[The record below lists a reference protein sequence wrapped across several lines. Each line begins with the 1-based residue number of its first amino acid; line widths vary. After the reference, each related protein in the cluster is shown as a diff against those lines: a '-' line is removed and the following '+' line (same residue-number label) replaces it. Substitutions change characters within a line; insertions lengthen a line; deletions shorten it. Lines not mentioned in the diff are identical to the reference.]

1 MLPKELFL
9 STISKIQKQE
19 KRMNAFS
26 KALSKVC
33 DGFPV
38 FDKNNLY
45 LEALFDLLKHTMQ
58 DKYDNIS
65 WWLYEAPESGYTIS
79 WEENGEEVS
88 VDLTDAGTLYDY
100 LVESAMQREAL
111 RQEESNY
118 GSRKETQ

>member
-45 LEALFDLLKHTMQ
+45 LEALFDLLKHAMQ

-118 GSRKETQ
+118 GSREETQ

>member
-1 MLPKELFL
+1 MNYYIPKELFL

-19 KRMNAFS
+19 KRMDEFS

-45 LEALFDLLKHTMQ
+45 LEALFDLLKYTMQ

-65 WWLYEAPESGYTIS
+65 WWLYEAPDAGYTIS
-79 WEENGEEVS
+79 WEENGEKVS
-88 VDLTDAGTLYDY
+88 VDLTEASALYDY
-100 LVESAMQREAL
+100 LVGEAAHRESLGQ
-111 RQEESNY
+111 
-118 GSRKETQ
+118 K

>member
-9 STISKIQKQE
+9 STIEKIRQQE
-19 KRMNAFS
+19 KRMDEFS

-45 LEALFDLLKHTMQ
+45 LESLFDLLKHTMQ
-58 DKYDNIS
+58 DEYDNIS
-65 WWLYEAPESGYTIS
+65 LWLYEAPEAGYTIS

-88 VDLTDAGTLYDY
+88 VDLTEASALYDY
-100 LVESAMQREAL
+100 LVETAAQRDSL
-111 RQEESNY
+111 RKDQECHED
-118 GSRKETQ
+118 